1 MERSRK
7 SERGVALLFSLFAL
21 FLLTAIAVGL
31 IYMTSTDSTVNANYK
46 SDQALYFAA
55 KAGIEEARNRMM
67 VGNPNNLFTCTTGPN
82 SCLAPPAMPGTSAN
96 GLLYILG
103 GRTPTTS
110 AVQFYNNPS
119 LYGDNELCHDGYP
132 GMTALGVTPQGSDV
146 PCSGALPSGSSWYS
160 TTTSTSPFAA
170 TAAALPF
177 QWVRVAQKVNSTDQ
191 TYPVNNTLPAS
202 QSVCYDGSE
211 EVVLPV
217 GLSDCSK
224 MPSTNPP
231 NSAATPVFVLTSLAV
246 NSLTGARR
254 MLQSEVAL
262 APAPPFPYGM
272 FATSNACA
280 AVDLG
285 GGAVTNS
292 YTTANG
298 GTYTTTVTNTGGD
311 VGANGNVTAT
321 GNSQIGGSVGVPQ
334 ATQGACPGNGFTV
347 SGGAGMVNNPQNQ
360 LTQITPYTF
369 PAPPMPNPLPPTTTY
384 TAGSSMLP
392 GTYGN
397 VVVSSGTNLTLTTGT
412 YNLNS
417 LTLQGNA
424 TITVNGPVVINIAGV
439 GQSTPVDLVGSGNA
453 NCPTNGNGNGN
464 GTGSNCN
471 TTAIPNNLQ
480 INYGGSG
487 TVKISGGT
495 QASIIVNAPLANV
508 MIKGGTDLYGAV
520 VGYTIDDSGGVN
532 FHYDRNTKFGP
543 PNNGSY
549 TELSFRE
556 LMY

>member
-31 IYMTSTDSTVNANYK
+31 IYMTSTETTVNANYK

-67 VGNPNNLFTCTTGPN
+67 VGNGNNLFTCTNGPN
-82 SCLAPPAMPGTSAN
+82 SCLVPPAMPGTSPN
-96 GLLYILG
+96 GLLYVLG
-103 GRTPTTS
+103 GPTPTAA
-110 AVQFYNNPS
+110 AVQFYTNPS

-132 GMTALGVTPQGSDV
+132 ALGLQTQSPDV
-146 PCSGALPSGSSWYS
+146 PCSGPLPGGNGWYS
-160 TTTSTSPFAA
+160 VTTSNSPFAA
-170 TAAALPF
+170 SAAALPF
-177 QWVRVAQKVNSTDQ
+177 QWVRVAQKVNATVQS
-191 TYPVNNTLPAS
+191 YKVNSALPDS
-202 QSVCYDGSE
+202 QPVCYDGSE
-211 EVVLPV
+211 EVVLPA
-217 GLSDCSK
+217 GLPDCSK

-246 NSLTGARR
+246 NPNTGARR

-272 FATSNACA
+272 FATSNGCA

-298 GTYTTTVTNTGGD
+298 GTYTNTVTNAGGD

-321 GNSQIGGSVGVPQ
+321 GNAQIGGSVGVPQ

-347 SGGAGMVNNPQNQ
+347 SGGAGMANNPQNQ
-360 LTQITPYTF
+360 LVQIQPYTF
-369 PAPPMPNPLPPTTTY
+369 PPPPLPNPLPPNTTY
-384 TAGSSMLP
+384 TAGTSMLP

-397 VVVSSGTNLTLTTGT
+397 VVVSSGTNLVLTSGT
-412 YNLNS
+412 YNVNS
-417 LTLQGNA
+417 ITLQGNA
-424 TITVNGPVVINIAGV
+424 TITVSGPVVINVAGV
-439 GQSTPVDLVGSGNA
+439 GQGTPIDLVGNGNG
-453 NCPTNGNGNGN
+453 NCTTNGNGNNSG
-464 GTGSNCN
+464 GSNCN
-471 TTAIPNNLQ
+471 PSQIPNNLQ
-480 INYGGSG
+480 INYGGTG

-520 VGYTIDDSGGVN
+520 IGYTIDDSGGVN

-543 PNNGSY
+543 PNNGNY
-549 TELSFRE
+549 TELSMRE